1 MAKKSYSFGRLLMQI
16 ALGAMLAI
24 AGIWALMGGGDF
36 GASGIRNLF
45 GNGTVEK
52 ICVIIFGVIE
62 LLAGV
67 FLILELF
74 MGDIFGKIDNILMLI
89 IIIVW
94 IVAIVLG
101 DFIGG
106 LFKGGFSLEWLWN
119 FASHVLVLG
128 VMFNLK
134 D

>member
-16 ALGAMLAI
+16 ALGALLAI

-36 GASGIRNLF
+36 GAEGIRSIF
-45 GNGTVEK
+45 DGTVEK
-52 ICVIIFGVIE
+52 IFVVIFGVIE
-62 LLAGV
+62 LLAGI

-74 MGDIFGKIDNILMLI
+74 MGDVFGKIDNILMLI

-101 DFIGG
+101 DILGG
-106 LFKGGFSLEWLWN
+106 HFLKPDFMKWLWT

>member
-36 GASGIRNLF
+36 GAKAIGGLL
-45 GNGTVEK
+45 NGTVGK

-62 LLAGV
+62 LLAGI

-94 IVAIVLG
+94 IIAIVLA

-106 LFKGGFSLEWLWN
+106 LFKGGFSLEWLWSL
-119 FASHVLVLG
+119 ASHVLVLG